1 MSFGRMVLVGL
12 ALCACVPAWADP
24 TDPVSAAVEAVLRV
38 SRQDQ
43 ATGLG
48 GGDKTALASIL
59 AVSRAVEKTA
69 AGQLATTLPAPLTS
83 ATLGGLA
90 FPKATPATRV
100 YFFVSESLGDHGL
113 QDVLKEALDV
123 GPAAQVVFRG
133 IEDGEKIQDAVR
145 RMALEVSRLPT
156 RPDVVIDPR
165 LFRKYAINRVPAMAI
180 GDGAAAAVA
189 FGLVSIDTFREWL
202 ARGKR
207 GDLGTF
213 GSTMPIH
220 EQDLIE
226 VIKTRLERL
235 DLNAA
240 KTRAQR
246 QYFETRDFVDLPWTV
261 RPRIRTIDASVVVT
275 RDIVA
280 PGGAFVAHAGD
291 RINPLSLRPFRREI
305 LLFDPTDARQVDW
318 VDSIRARSPLPHLI
332 LIATEIDRRGGWSG
346 LSMLESRF
354 GLPVFLLTP
363 ELADRLQLAFVPAK
377 VTADDRHFIVAEEL
391 PPERAHDIDPP

>member
-1 MSFGRMVLVGL
+1 MVLVGL

-69 AGQLATTLPAPLTS
+69 AGQLATTLPASLVS
-83 ATLGGLA
+83 ATLGGLEV
-90 FPKATPATRV
+90 PKATTAARI

-113 QDVLKEALDV
+113 QDVLKEAIDV
-123 GPAAQVVFRG
+123 GPTAQVVFRG

-145 RMALEVSRLPT
+145 RMALEVSHLPK
-156 RPDVVIDPR
+156 RPDIVIDPR
-165 LFRKYAINRVPAMAI
+165 LFRKYAINRVPAMAT

-202 ARGKR
+202 SRGKR

-280 PGGAFVAHAGD
+280 PDGAVAHAGD
-291 RINPLSLRPFRREI
+291 RINPLSLHPFRREI
-305 LLFDPTDARQVDW
+305 LLFDATDARQVDW

-332 LIATEIDRRGGWSG
+332 LIATEIDRRGGWTG